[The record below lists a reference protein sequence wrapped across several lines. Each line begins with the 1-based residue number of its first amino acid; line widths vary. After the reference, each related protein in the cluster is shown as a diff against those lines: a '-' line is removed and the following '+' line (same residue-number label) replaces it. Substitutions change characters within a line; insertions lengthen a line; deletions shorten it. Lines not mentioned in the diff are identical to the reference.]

1 MLKRR
6 DVEAREPAQRTRP
19 RITGQSKHA
28 PPPWDKENTRFGCH
42 LKARPREHSPEGA
55 PRIRLLIM
63 TLQTQ
68 QREPRPRDRRLEN
81 ALSPAFVRNVAKA
94 GRYGDGRRRSRS
106 RWGLGS
112 LPGLPREAGLGAH
125 LPKTRCRAAISDS
138 TRIAFAGVQK
148 VGNGPSRSILDAY
161 VSPER
166 GEQQGYDAPDKDDLL
181 RCVER
186 GAVALIGRQ
195 EAILVLWDRTE
206 DGWRCARL
214 WPHRRLIATL
224 FIRGWWRGEPVH
236 HP

>member
-1 MLKRR
+1 MDVTGGGGAWSSSPVSACGGFASRARRGNTDSSWPLAGSRGEGEVLKRR

-63 TLQTQ
+63 TLPTQ

-112 LPGLPREAGLGAH
+112 LPGLPREAG
-125 LPKTRCRAAISDS
+125 TWCSS
-138 TRIAFAGVQK
+138 TENPMQSSYF
-148 VGNGPSRSILDAY
+148 
-161 VSPER
+161 
-166 GEQQGYDAPDKDDLL
+166 
-181 RCVER
+181 
-186 GAVALIGRQ
+186 
-195 EAILVLWDRTE
+195 
-206 DGWRCARL
+206 
-214 WPHRRLIATL
+214 
-224 FIRGWWRGEPVH
+224 
-236 HP
+236 